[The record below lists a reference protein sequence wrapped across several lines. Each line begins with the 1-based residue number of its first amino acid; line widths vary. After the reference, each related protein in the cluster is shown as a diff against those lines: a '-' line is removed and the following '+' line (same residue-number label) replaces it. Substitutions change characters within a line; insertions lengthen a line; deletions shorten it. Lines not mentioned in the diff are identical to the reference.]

1 LKKGEDRLKSLY
13 LFRKDLRAADHPGLK
28 YLIDHQRE
36 VILLY
41 VEDSSDRLL
50 KSRGYEVRRGLLSR
64 LDRILGG
71 KIHFERGDT
80 FSIIKAYI
88 QDFGVE
94 EVVLQR
100 QYEPWETALQEA
112 LGTLAVRVKMIEDY
126 LLLPPERGLK
136 HDGTL
141 YLVFKAFYDNWLK
154 KISPVGPFTYEGG
167 DLRSLRVKEA
177 PVPEAPDPV
186 DYARIDAFFNEG
198 VPLYQDRS
206 DEFTREGTARIS
218 ALINNGG
225 ISTRKVLY
233 LGRVSDAFIR
243 QLAWRE
249 YYHHWIYYYPDAVK
263 EDFRPLAYPWST
275 NREDF
280 EKWQRGE
287 TGYDLVDAAMNELNR
302 EGWIH
307 GRLRMV
313 AASFLIKDLH
323 LDWRWGE
330 AYFYE
335 KLLDADTAL
344 NVGNWQWMAGTGA
357 LHQPYFRVLSPLAQ
371 QARFDPE
378 GVYVGAHLDV
388 FHEPMVDH
396 KTSRILFIE
405 NFKRAQQAQKN
416 KEA

>member
-1 LKKGEDRLKSLY
+1 LKSLY
-13 LFRKDLRAADHPGLK
+13 LFRKDLRAGDHPGLE
-28 YLIDHQRE
+28 YLIDRQRE

-41 VEDSSDRLL
+41 VEDPSDRLL

-64 LDRILGG
+64 LDRLLGR

-80 FSIIKAYI
+80 LSILKGYI
-88 QDFGVE
+88 ESFGVE
-94 EVVLQR
+94 EVVLQK
-100 QYEPWETALQEA
+100 QYEPWEVALQEA
-112 LGTLAVRVKMIEDY
+112 LASLGVGVMMIEDY
-126 LLLPPERGLK
+126 LLLSPERGLK
-136 HDGTL
+136 HDDTL
-141 YLVFKAFYDNWLK
+141 YLVFKAFYDNWRK
-154 KISPVGPFTYEGG
+154 KISPGGPFTYALG
-167 DLRSLRVKEA
+167 DLRSMKVKEA
-177 PVPEAPDPV
+177 PVPVAPDPV
-186 DYARIDAFFNEG
+186 DYARIDTFFNED
-198 VPLYQDRS
+198 VPRYQDIS
-206 DEFTREGTARIS
+206 DKFTREGTARIS

-233 LGRVSDAFIR
+233 LGRISDAFIR

-249 YYHHWIYYYPDAVK
+249 YYTHWIYYYPDAVK
-263 EDFRPLAYPWST
+263 EDFRPVAYPWST

-287 TGYDLVDAAMNELNR
+287 TGYDLVDAAMNQLNR

-323 LDWRWGE
+323 IDWRWGE
-330 AYFYE
+330 AYFHE

-371 QARFDPE
+371 SVRFDPE
-378 GVYVGAHLDV
+378 GVYVRANLEGS
-388 FHEPMVDH
+388 HEPMVDH

-405 NFKRAQQAQKN
+405 NFKQAQQAQKN